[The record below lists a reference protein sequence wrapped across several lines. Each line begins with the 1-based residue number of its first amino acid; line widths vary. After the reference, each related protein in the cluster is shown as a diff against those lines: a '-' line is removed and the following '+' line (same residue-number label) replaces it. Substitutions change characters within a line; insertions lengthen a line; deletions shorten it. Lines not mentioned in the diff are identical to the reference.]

1 MGFGGVL
8 EDKHLPHV
16 PGTVIL
22 NEEFAHS
29 SDVTAGLR
37 HGSGKDA
44 HIILVPQ
51 PSEDPNDPLNWPI
64 TKKRIILA
72 ILGFGTC
79 LIAATISPL
88 LNAGLFTISLEFGVE
103 IGDITLISGYQLLI
117 AGASAPFIGALARKY
132 GKRPC
137 FLFSSVMALI
147 GTIIGSCTNSYDGL
161 LAARI
166 VQGFGIA
173 AYESLIVSVI
183 GDLFFVHERGFYT
196 SIIMF
201 LLAGVSNFSSVIT
214 GYITANLGWKYLFH
228 ILNAFIGLQIILL
241 FFFCPETAYL
251 RDRRY
256 ETDELANDD
265 LRGLSE
271 VEKRHEARME
281 RKELGEGA
289 ELAQME
295 TVANTVRSVP
305 KKKTFMQE
313 AAVFTGS
320 YSDENLLQLVI
331 GPLAVFSNIAV
342 FWVVII
348 SGTITATYVAQA
360 YILAQVFSFPPY
372 NLDASGVGLL
382 SLGPFTDEN
391 LLQLVIGPLAVFS
404 NIAVFW
410 VVIISGTITAT
421 YVAQAYILAQ
431 VFSFPPYNL
440 DASGVGLLSLGPFIG
455 GILGSIVLGMILDP
469 TIKWL
474 CAKNKGVYE
483 PEYRLVIMIGALVT
497 GAALMAWGYMIEN
510 GIDMYACATVHGLV
524 LFGVIAATLAS
535 SAYALDAYRDMS
547 NEVFLAG
554 MLVKNFLF
562 YAWSYFV
569 NDWTASSG
577 PAEVFYVFGGVAF
590 ALVLST
596 IPVYIFGKKYV
607 YDLINHDV
615 PPFCDFSLTL
625 SIIRYRSY
633 WFRHNL
639 LTKFSIR
646 THAEY

>member
-382 SLGPFTDEN
+382 SLGPF
-391 LLQLVIGPLAVFS
+391 
-404 NIAVFW
+404 
-410 VVIISGTITAT
+410 
-421 YVAQAYILAQ
+421 
-431 VFSFPPYNL
+431 
-440 DASGVGLLSLGPFIG
+440 IG